1 MDAYLAVKW
10 LHILSATVLFGTGVG
25 SAFYLFTAVLT
36 RDTAAIAHVAR
47 WVVRADWMFT
57 ATTALLQPFTGWWM
71 LHRAGLPLATP
82 WVAWSVALYALA
94 IACWLPVVVLQIRMR
109 DAAAAAQLSA
119 AQLPAV
125 FWRHFGLWV
134 ALGVPALAAFLA
146 IFWLMVFKPQF

>member
-71 LHRAGLPLATP
+71 LHRAGLRSPRRGWRGQWRFTRWPSRAGFP
-82 WVAWSVALYALA
+82 WWFCKS
-94 IACWLPVVVLQIRMR
+94 ACAMR
-109 DAAAAAQLSA
+109 RLRRSSQRRSCLLCS
-119 AQLPAV
+119 
-125 FWRHFGLWV
+125 G
-134 ALGVPALAAFLA
+134 G
-146 IFWLMVFKPQF
+146 ISECG